1 MNVKVFLPAIVLSL
15 ASGVACDGE
24 LQLPELG
31 PYADAGFDQV
41 RYLGNSGGGSASIE
55 VELDGRASCDP
66 MGQPLGDAH
75 WTLVQSPPG
84 ASVSAGTAKLS
95 ARMLVTAPGEYV
107 LSLRVSTGERV
118 SEPDYV
124 SIRVLPGEGDDLVV
138 APPGTTACGDPL
150 P

>member
-1 MNVKVFLPAIVLSL
+1 MNGKDLFPAIALVLVGS
-15 ASGVACDGE
+15 VACDGE

-41 RYLGNSGGGSASIE
+41 RYLGNAGGEAGID

-66 MGQPLGDAH
+66 MGQKLSEAH
-75 WTLVQSPPG
+75 WALVQAPSGSPVPTGTSQLG
-84 ASVSAGTAKLS
+84 AK
-95 ARMLVTAPGEYV
+95 MLVTVPGEYV
-107 LSLRVSTGERV
+107 LSLRVVAGDRV

-124 SIRVLPGEGDDLVV
+124 SVRVMAGEGEDLVV
-138 APPGTTACGDPL
+138 APPSTTACGDPL